1 VRRTLVS
8 LALAL
13 GGVVVALAL
22 AGPAAAQEGDEGLG
36 GRLVHQDQPVAGVTI
51 TVTTA
56 GGGEV
61 GSVETGADGTWFVAA
76 SPGRYRVELDPDT
89 LPAGLET
96 RRAPVF
102 EDLEVFAG
110 QTRTVLFALQ
120 GTAQEPG
127 ATPTAPPTGTPEP
140 GEPPETLGPGDPGE
154 EPDDTVDAESGGE
167 GEVVAGRGT
176 FGRVLALTYSG
187 IHFGL
192 YIALAALGLS
202 LIFGTMGLVNF
213 AHGELVTFGAVMAF
227 LFNVTLGLH
236 VLLAAVVAVGLGAL
250 FGWGQDR
257 LFWGWLRN
265 RGTGLIAMM
274 IISLGVG
281 LMLRFGFLYFLGG
294 RTARYDQYVVQDTFS
309 VGPMTFVPKTLI
321 ADAVAIAVLVA
332 VSLALLFTRLGK
344 ATRAVADNPSLAAAS
359 GINVDRIIRL
369 VWAVGAGLAAL
380 SGVILAVDQGVFWQM
395 GLRILLLIF
404 AAVILGGL
412 GTAFGALVGSLV
424 VGVFIQ
430 LSTLVIPNDLKLAGA
445 LAILI
450 IVLLVRPQGILGR
463 RERIG

>member
-1 VRRTLVS
+1 M
-8 LALAL
+8 LATAL
-13 GGVVVALAL
+13 GGVAAAFAL
-22 AGPAAAQEGDEGLG
+22 AGPAAAQEGNEGLG
-36 GRLVHQDQPVAGVTI
+36 GRLVHDDQPVSGVTI
-51 TVTTA
+51 TVFNASGT
-56 GGGEV
+56 EV
-61 GSVETGADGTWFVAA
+61 ESVQTDAEGAWFVAA
-76 SPGRYRVELDPDT
+76 PPGQYSVELDTGT
-89 LPAGLET
+89 LPAGLEP
-96 RRAPVF
+96 RRAAVL

-120 GTAQEPG
+120 GTAQGPPG
-127 ATPTAPPTGTPEP
+127 ATPTGPPPTGTPPP
-140 GEPPETLGPGDPGE
+140 GEGEEAPETLGPGQPGE
-154 EPDDTVDAESGGE
+154 EEEESGGAE
-167 GEVVAGRGT
+167 GEDEGGVVAGRGT

-213 AHGELVTFGAVMAF
+213 AHGELVTFGAIIAF
-227 LFNVTLGLH
+227 MLNIGLGVP
-236 VLLAAVVAVGLGAL
+236 VLIAGPVAVAVGAL

-257 LFWGWLRN
+257 WFWGWLRN

-281 LMLRFGFLYFLGG
+281 LMLRFAFLYFIEG
-294 RTARYDQYVVQDTFS
+294 RTRRYNEFVVQDTFS
-309 VGPMTFVPKTLI
+309 IGPMVFVPKTLI
-321 ADAVAIAVLVA
+321 SDAVAIVVLVA
-332 VSLALLFTRLGK
+332 VSLALMYTRLGK

-369 VWAVGAGLAAL
+369 VWAVGAALAAL
-380 SGVILAVDQGVFWQM
+380 SGVILAIDQGVHWQM

-430 LSTLVIPNDLKLAGA
+430 LSTLVIPNELKLTGA

-463 RERIG
+463 RERVG